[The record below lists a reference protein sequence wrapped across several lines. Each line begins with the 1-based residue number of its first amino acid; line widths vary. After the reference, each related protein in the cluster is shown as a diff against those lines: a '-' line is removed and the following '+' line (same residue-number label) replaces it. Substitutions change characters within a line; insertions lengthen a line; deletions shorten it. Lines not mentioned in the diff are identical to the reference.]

1 LLYRHLSILLIEDNP
16 EDVRYVAEML
26 SEAKECI
33 IDYEV
38 AGTLSEGVTLMKNG
52 GIDAVLLDL
61 SLSDSKGMKTLK
73 TLQQITPDIPLVVLT
88 DDQDETV
95 TVEALREGAQDF
107 LIKGTFDSDMLMRC
121 IRHAIERQRI
131 KGELKNTIRELQVS
145 EERLFN
151 IINSNA
157 DGIIIVN
164 RNNTVSFVNPA
175 AEYILN
181 KQKKELIG
189 KKFEYPVK
197 SGEPQEI
204 EIKRGEQGTATV
216 EMRVVVIYWEG
227 QNAFL
232 TSFRDITEIVRMRE
246 QLRTLAYKD
255 ELTGLSN
262 RRGFLEI
269 AEKMLRIAE
278 RSGRGLNLFFT
289 DMDNMKW
296 INDNLGHPVGDR
308 ALDVIGTIISEVL
321 RTSDIIARV
330 GGDEFAAIAVDS
342 TEQGGEGL
350 QNNIYKAFEERNKR
364 ADLPFELAVSI
375 GRAYYDPEN
384 PVSLSELMSTA
395 DRKMYVEKVR
405 RKKKKEW
412 IIKYGAG

>member
-1 LLYRHLSILLIEDNP
+1 LLDRHLSILIIEDNP
-16 EDVRYVAEML
+16 ADVRLVAEML
-26 SEAKECI
+26 SEVKECI

-38 AGTLSEGVTLMKNG
+38 AGTLSEGIILMKNG
-52 GIDAVLLDL
+52 GMDAVLLDL
-61 SLSDSKGMKTLK
+61 SLSDSRSIKTLK
-73 TLQQITPDIPLVVLT
+73 TLHQITPDIPLVVLT
-88 DDQDETV
+88 NRQDETV

-107 LIKGTFDSDMLMRC
+107 LIKGSFDSGMLMRC

-131 KGELKNTIRELQVS
+131 KGDLKDTIRELQVS

-151 IINSNA
+151 IIHSNA

-181 KQKKELIG
+181 KQKEELIG

-197 SGEPQEI
+197 SGEPREI
-204 EIKRGEQGTATV
+204 EIKRGEHGTAVV

-232 TSFRDITEIVRMRE
+232 TSFRDITELVRMRE

-269 AEKMLRIAE
+269 AEKMLRIAD
-278 RSGRGLNLFFT
+278 RSGRGLNLFSA

-296 INDNLGHPVGDR
+296 INDNMGHPVGDR
-308 ALDVIGTIISEVL
+308 ALEVIGTIIGEVL
-321 RTSDIIARV
+321 RSSDILARV
-330 GGDEFAAIAVDS
+330 GGDEFAAIAIDS
-342 TEQGGEGL
+342 TDQGGEVL
-350 QNNIYKAFEERNKR
+350 QNNIYRAFEERNKR
-364 ADLPFELAVSI
+364 ADLPFDLAVSI
-375 GRAYYDPEN
+375 GRAFYCSEN

-395 DRKMYVEKVR
+395 DRNMYGEKVR

>member
-1 LLYRHLSILLIEDNP
+1 MLDRHLSILIIEDNP
-16 EDVRYVAEML
+16 ADIRLTGEML
-26 SEAKECI
+26 SEVKECI

-38 AGTLSEGVTLMKNG
+38 ASTLSEGVTLMKNG

-61 SLSDSKGMKTLK
+61 SLSDSEGLPTLK
-73 TLQQITPDIPLVVLT
+73 TLHQITPEIPLVILT
-88 DDQDETV
+88 EDQDESV

-107 LIKGTFDSDMLMRC
+107 LIKGTFNSEMLMRS
-121 IRHAIERQRI
+121 IRHAIERQSI
-131 KGELKNTIRELQVS
+131 KDELKNTIRDLQTS

-151 IINSNA
+151 IIHSNA
-157 DGIIIVN
+157 DGIVIVN
-164 RNNTVSFVNPA
+164 RDNTVSFVNPA

-197 SGEPQEI
+197 IGEPQEI
-204 EIKRGEQGTATV
+204 EIKRGEQDTAIV

-232 TSFRDITEIVRMRE
+232 TSFRDITELVGMRE

-262 RRGFLEI
+262 RRGFLDI
-269 AEKMLRIAE
+269 AEKMLRIAD

-308 ALDVIGTIISEVL
+308 ALVVIGNIIGEVL
-321 RTSDIIARV
+321 RASDIIARI

-342 TEQGGEGL
+342 TDQGGEGL
-350 QNNIYKAFEERNKR
+350 QKNIYKAFEERNKR

-375 GRAYYDPEN
+375 GRA
-384 PVSLSELMSTA
+384 
-395 DRKMYVEKVR
+395 
-405 RKKKKEW
+405 
-412 IIKYGAG
+412 

>member
-1 LLYRHLSILLIEDNP
+1 MLDRHLSILIIEDNP
-16 EDVRYVAEML
+16 ADVRIVGEML
-26 SEAKECI
+26 SEVKECI

-52 GIDAVLLDL
+52 GIDAALLDL

-73 TLQQITPDIPLVVLT
+73 TLHRITPDIPLVVLT
-88 DDQDETV
+88 DEQDESV

-107 LIKGTFDSDMLMRC
+107 LIKGTFDSDMLMRS
-121 IRHAIERQRI
+121 IRHAIERQLI
-131 KGELKNTIRELQVS
+131 KGELKKTIRELQVS

-151 IINSNA
+151 IIHSNA
-157 DGIIIVN
+157 DGIVIVN
-164 RNNTVSFVNPA
+164 RNKTVSFVNPA

-181 KQKKELIG
+181 KQKEELIG
-189 KKFEYPVK
+189 KKFEYPVM

-204 EIKRGEQGTATV
+204 EIKRGDHDTAIV

-232 TSFRDITEIVRMRE
+232 TSFRDITELVRMRE

-269 AEKMLRIAE
+269 AEKMLSIAE
-278 RSGRGLNLFFT
+278 RSGRGLNLFSA

-296 INDNLGHPVGDR
+296 INDNMGHPVGDR
-308 ALDVIGTIISEVL
+308 ALEVIGTIIGEVL
-321 RTSDIIARV
+321 RSSDILARV
-330 GGDEFAAIAVDS
+330 GGDEFAAIAIDS
-342 TEQGGEGL
+342 TDQGGEVL
-350 QNNIYKAFEERNKR
+350 QNNIYRAFEERNKR
-364 ADLPFELAVSI
+364 ADLPFDLAVSI
-375 GRAYYDPEN
+375 GRAFYCSEN

-395 DRKMYVEKVR
+395 DRNMYGEKVR

>member
-1 LLYRHLSILLIEDNP
+1 MLDRHLSILIIEDNP
-16 EDVRYVAEML
+16 ADVRLTAEML
-26 SEAKECI
+26 SEVKECI

-38 AGTLSEGVTLMKNG
+38 ASNLSEGVTLMKNG

-61 SLSDSKGMKTLK
+61 SLSDSEGLPTLK
-73 TLQQITPDIPLVVLT
+73 TLHQITPGIPLVVLT
-88 DDQDETV
+88 DDQDESV
-95 TVEALREGAQDF
+95 TVQALREGAQDF
-107 LIKGTFDSDMLMRC
+107 LIKGTFNSEMLMRS
-121 IRHAIERQRI
+121 IRHAIERQSI
-131 KGELKNTIRELQVS
+131 KDELKNTIRDLQAS

-151 IINSNA
+151 IIHSNA
-157 DGIIIVN
+157 DGIVIVN
-164 RNNTVSFVNPA
+164 RDNTVSFVNPA

-189 KKFEYPVK
+189 KKFEYSVK

-204 EIKRGEQGTATV
+204 EIKRGDQGIAIV

-232 TSFRDITEIVRMRE
+232 TSFRDITELVGMRE

-262 RRGFLEI
+262 RRGFLDI
-269 AEKMLRIAE
+269 AEKMLRIAD

-308 ALDVIGTIISEVL
+308 ALVVIGNIIGEVL
-321 RTSDIIARV
+321 RASDIIARI

-342 TEQGGEGL
+342 TDQGGEGL
-350 QNNIYKAFEERNKR
+350 QKNIYKAFEERNKK

-375 GRAYYDPEN
+375 GRAYYEPGN

-395 DRKMYVEKVR
+395 DRNMYGEKVK
-405 RKKKKEW
+405 RKEKKEW

>member
-1 LLYRHLSILLIEDNP
+1 MLYRHLSILLIEDNP

>member
-1 LLYRHLSILLIEDNP
+1 MLDRHLSILIIEDNP
-16 EDVRYVAEML
+16 ADVRIVGEML
-26 SEAKECI
+26 SEVKECI

-73 TLQQITPDIPLVVLT
+73 TLHRITPDIPLVVLT
-88 DDQDETV
+88 DEQDESV

-107 LIKGTFDSDMLMRC
+107 LIKGTFDSDMLMRS
-121 IRHAIERQRI
+121 IRHAIERQLI
-131 KGELKNTIRELQVS
+131 KGELKKTIRELQVS

-151 IINSNA
+151 IIHSNA
-157 DGIIIVN
+157 DGIVIVN
-164 RNNTVSFVNPA
+164 RNKTVSFVNPA

-181 KQKKELIG
+181 KQKEELIG
-189 KKFEYPVK
+189 KKFEYPVM

-204 EIKRGEQGTATV
+204 EIKRGDHDTAIV

-232 TSFRDITEIVRMRE
+232 TSFRDITELVRMRE

-269 AEKMLRIAE
+269 AEKMLSIAE
-278 RSGRGLNLFFT
+278 RSGRGLNLFSA

-296 INDNLGHPVGDR
+296 INDNMGHPVGDR
-308 ALDVIGTIISEVL
+308 ALEVIGTIIGEVL
-321 RTSDIIARV
+321 RSSDILARV
-330 GGDEFAAIAVDS
+330 GGDEFAAIAIDS
-342 TEQGGEGL
+342 TDQGGEVL
-350 QNNIYKAFEERNKR
+350 QNNIYRAFEERNKR
-364 ADLPFELAVSI
+364 ADLPFDLAVSI
-375 GRAYYDPEN
+375 GRAFYCSEN

-395 DRKMYVEKVR
+395 DRNMYGEKVR